1 MYGNFLVTAASQ
13 GRKRFQ
19 SEPFSAAEG
28 LHVIDKETLRAV
40 ESQKCG
46 TVIESDRNYTF
57 CSQLEDVKIGSAPR
71 VIQLQDVKTCSAT
84 QVTEKEA
91 SVCAVTVE
99 REQHQ
104 CSVLIAPEAE
114 VFFKIDSK
122 LMWRLPGVAK
132 YLGQLLPGFCQVST
146 LPRNWGYSIVKYE
159 KKLSATAVWSKS

>member
-1 MYGNFLVTAASQ
+1 MT
-13 GRKRFQ
+13 
-19 SEPFSAAEG
+19 
-28 LHVIDKETLRAV
+28 DKETLRAV

-71 VIQLQDVKTCSAT
+71 AIQPQDVKTCSTT

-132 YLGQLLPGFCQVST
+132 K
-146 LPRNWGYSIVKYE
+146 I
-159 KKLSATAVWSKS
+159 

>member
-1 MYGNFLVTAASQ
+1 MYGNYLVTAASQ
-13 GRKRFQ
+13 GCKRFQ
-19 SEPFSAAEG
+19 SEPCSAAEG
-28 LHVIDKETLRAV
+28 LHVTDKETLRAV

-57 CSQLEDVKIGSAPR
+57 CGQLEDVKISSAPQLQA
-71 VIQLQDVKTCSAT
+71 IQPQDVKTCSTT

-122 LMWRLPGVAK
+122 LMWRL
-132 YLGQLLPGFCQVST
+132 
-146 LPRNWGYSIVKYE
+146 
-159 KKLSATAVWSKS
+159 

>member
-1 MYGNFLVTAASQ
+1 MT
-13 GRKRFQ
+13 
-19 SEPFSAAEG
+19 
-28 LHVIDKETLRAV
+28 DKEKLRAV

-57 CSQLEDVKIGSAPR
+57 CGQLEDVKIGSAPLA
-71 VIQLQDVKTCSAT
+71 IQPQDVKTCSTT
-84 QVTEKEA
+84 QVTENEA

-114 VFFKIDSK
+114 VFVKIDSK

-132 YLGQLLPGFCQVST
+132 KSRATFTWILPSLNFTQELGLFH
-146 LPRNWGYSIVKYE
+146 REI
-159 KKLSATAVWSKS
+159 

>member
-13 GRKRFQ
+13 GHIRFQ
-19 SEPFSAAEG
+19 SEPCSAAEG

-57 CSQLEDVKIGSAPR
+57 CGQLEDVKISSAPQA
-71 VIQLQDVKTCSAT
+71 IQPQDVKTFSAT

-91 SVCAVTVE
+91 SVCALTVE

-114 VFFKIDSK
+114 VF
-122 LMWRLPGVAK
+122 LR
-132 YLGQLLPGFCQVST
+132 
-146 LPRNWGYSIVKYE
+146 
-159 KKLSATAVWSKS
+159 

>member
-1 MYGNFLVTAASQ
+1 MT
-13 GRKRFQ
+13 
-19 SEPFSAAEG
+19 
-28 LHVIDKETLRAV
+28 DKETLRAV

-57 CSQLEDVKIGSAPR
+57 CSQLEDVKIGSAPLA
-71 VIQLQDVKTCSAT
+71 IQPQDVKTCSTT
-84 QVTEKEA
+84 QVTENEA

-114 VFFKIDSK
+114 VFVKIDSK

-132 YLGQLLPGFCQVST
+132 KSRATFTWILPSLNFTQELGLFH
-146 LPRNWGYSIVKYE
+146 REI
-159 KKLSATAVWSKS
+159 